1 MGSTSAA
8 ALDATC
14 GLLDKV
20 SGMEATSGDKVL
32 GYHDREQGFALTTG
46 AKDNKSVL
54 GELAANLEGQV
65 LDCCRVDSHRKH
77 LGHHAD
83 AIGGEVGFGYEFL
96 AELCHTLLHRLFY
109 LLAESGIF
117 GNGLLHGGLNVLGI
131 VEESTDA
138 GQGIR
143 KIVEDFFGSS
153 TGNGFDTA
161 HSSGHTALADDVEQ
175 SNLAGSMGVTS
186 AAELYAGTELHHADT
201 VAVLLTEEGEG
212 AKLAGF
218 VDGEFTEI
226 TYLNVLTNHGIHTAF
241 HLTEFLGSDLL
252 EMAEVETEIV
262 GGNERTLLLD
272 MSAEDTA
279 QAIVEK
285 VGGSMVA
292 LAGKTTL
299 RIDGK
304 TE

>member
-1 MGSTSAA
+1 
-8 ALDATC
+8 
-14 GLLDKV
+14 
-20 SGMEATSGDKVL
+20 
-32 GYHDREQGFALTTG
+32 
-46 AKDNKSVL
+46 
-54 GELAANLEGQV
+54 
-65 LDCCRVDSHRKH
+65 
-77 LGHHAD
+77 
-83 AIGGEVGFGYEFL
+83 
-96 AELCHTLLHRLFY
+96 
-109 LLAESGIF
+109 
-117 GNGLLHGGLNVLGI
+117 
-131 VEESTDA
+131 
-138 GQGIR
+138 
-143 KIVEDFFGSS
+143 
-153 TGNGFDTA
+153 
-161 HSSGHTALADDVEQ
+161 
-175 SNLAGSMGVTS
+175 MGVTS

-272 MSAEDTA
+272 MGAEDTA